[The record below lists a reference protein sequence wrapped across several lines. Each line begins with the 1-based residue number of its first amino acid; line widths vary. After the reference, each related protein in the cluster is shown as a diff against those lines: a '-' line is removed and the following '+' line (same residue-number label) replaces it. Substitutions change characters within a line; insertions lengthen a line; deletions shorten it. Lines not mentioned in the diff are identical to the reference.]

1 MAELLVWPALVAY
14 SEAAVASAA
23 EVRHPGLAGRLAVW
37 GVRIGW
43 LAQTALL
50 AAQVQGADAF
60 PWSTWAG
67 ALNLLSWLVV
77 SVYLVWGCRASFRLL
92 GLAVTPLAALLLA
105 VAWAGGGTGPE
116 GDHPGAL
123 LVLHVALM
131 LAGFAAFVLAAGL
144 AGLYLWQERRLKRR
158 EPTLLRLRIPPLET
172 LDRLE
177 SRTLLA
183 GLGALTLGILV
194 GAASFAVD
202 GGSFDAAMAATVA
215 AWAVYAGYVLLRLRG
230 LHGRRSALYAV
241 SAVAALLVVLP
252 VTHFAG

>member
-1 MAELLVWPALVAY
+1 MAELLVWPALLAY

-23 EVRHPGLAGRLAVW
+23 EVRHPGVAGRLAIW
-37 GVRIGW
+37 GVRLGW

-50 AAQVQGADAF
+50 VAQAAQADAF

-92 GLAVTPLAALLLA
+92 GLAVTPVAALLLA
-105 VAWAGGGTGPE
+105 VAWAGGGTGAE
-116 GDHPGAL
+116 GDHPGTL
-123 LVLHVALM
+123 LAIHVSLM

-177 SRTLLA
+177 SRTLYA
-183 GLGALTLGILV
+183 GLVSLTLGILV
-194 GAASFAVD
+194 GLTSLAVD
-202 GGSFDAAMAATVA
+202 GGGLDTAMVVTVA
-215 AWAVYAGYVLLRLRG
+215 AWIVYACYVLLRVRG
-230 LHGRRSALYAV
+230 LHGRRAALYAV
-241 SAVAALLVVLP
+241 TALVAILVVLP

>member
-1 MAELLVWPALVAY
+1 MAEFLVWPALFAY

-37 GVRIGW
+37 GVRLGW

-50 AAQVQGADAF
+50 VAQAAQADAF

-92 GLAVTPLAALLLA
+92 GLAVTPVAAVLLA
-105 VAWAGGGTGPE
+105 VAWAGGGTGAE
-116 GDHPGAL
+116 GDHPGVL
-123 LVLHVALM
+123 LATHVALM
-131 LAGFAAFVLAAGL
+131 LAGFAAFGLAAGL

-177 SRTLLA
+177 ARTLVA
-183 GLGALTLGILV
+183 GLVTLTLGILV
-194 GAASFAVD
+194 GLASLAVD
-202 GGSFDAAMAATVA
+202 GGSVDAAMAATIG
-215 AWAVYAGYVLLRLRG
+215 AWVVYAGYVAFRPRG
-230 LHGRRSALYAV
+230 LHGRRAALYAV
-241 SAVAALLVVLP
+241 AAIVAVVLVLP
-252 VTHFAG
+252 LTHFAG

>member
-1 MAELLVWPALVAY
+1 MAELLVWPALFAY
-14 SEAAVASAA
+14 GEAALASAA
-23 EVRHPGLAGRLAVW
+23 EVRHPGLAGRLAIW
-37 GVRIGW
+37 GVRLGW

-50 AAQVQGADAF
+50 AAQAVQADAF

-105 VAWAGGGTGPE
+105 VAWAGGGTGAE
-116 GDHPGAL
+116 GDHPGL
-123 LVLHVALM
+123 LLALHVALM
-131 LAGFAAFVLAAGL
+131 LSGFAGFVLAAGL

-158 EPTLLRLRIPPLET
+158 EPALLRLRIPPLDT

-177 SRTLLA
+177 ARTLLA
-183 GLGALTLGILV
+183 GLASLTLGILV
-194 GAASFAVD
+194 GLASFAAD
-202 GGSFDAAMAATVA
+202 GGAFDTAMAVTLV
-215 AWAVYAGYVLLRLRG
+215 AWAVYGGYALLRLRG
-230 LHGRRSALYAV
+230 FHGRRAALYAV
-241 SAVAALLVVLP
+241 ASLAAVLVVLP

>member
-23 EVRHPGLAGRLAVW
+23 EMRHPGVPGRLAVW
-37 GVRIGW
+37 GVRLGW

-50 AAQVQGADAF
+50 VAQAAQADAF

-92 GLAVTPLAALLLA
+92 GLAVTPVAALLLA
-105 VAWAGGGTGPE
+105 AAWAGGGTGAE
-116 GDHPGAL
+116 GDHPGVL
-123 LVLHVALM
+123 LALHVSLM
-131 LAGFAAFVLAAGL
+131 LAGFAAFVLAGGL

-158 EPTLLRLRIPPLET
+158 EPRVLRLRIPPLDT

-177 SRTLLA
+177 ARTLAA
-183 GLGALTLGILV
+183 GLGALTLGISV
-194 GAASFAVD
+194 GIASLAVD
-202 GGSFDAAMAATVA
+202 GGAFDTAMAATLA
-215 AWAVYAGYVLLRLRG
+215 AWAVYAGYVLLRTRG
-230 LHGRRSALYAV
+230 LQGRRAALYAV
-241 SAVAALLVVLP
+241 GAAGVVALVLP

>member
-14 SEAAVASAA
+14 SHAAVASAA
-23 EVRHPGLAGRLAVW
+23 EVRHPGLAGRLATW
-37 GVRIGW
+37 GVRVGW

-50 AAQVQGADAF
+50 VAQAAQAEAF

-92 GLAVTPLAALLLA
+92 GLTVTPVAAALLAL
-105 VAWAGGGTGPE
+105 AWAGGGTGAE
-116 GDHPGAL
+116 GDHPGVL
-123 LVLHVALM
+123 LATHVALM

-158 EPTLLRLRIPPLET
+158 EPSLLRVRIPPLET

-183 GLGALTLGILV
+183 GLAALTVGIVVGLV
-194 GAASFAVD
+194 SFALD
-202 GGSFDAAMAATVA
+202 GGTFDAAMAATIG
-215 AWAVYAGYVLLRLRG
+215 AWSIYAGYALLRLRG
-230 LHGRRSALYAV
+230 LHGRRAAV
-241 SAVAALLVVLP
+241 YAVAAVVAILVVLP
-252 VTHFAG
+252 VTHFA

>member
-1 MAELLVWPALVAY
+1 MAELLVWPALFAY

-23 EVRHPGLAGRLAVW
+23 EIRHPGAFGRLAVW
-37 GVRIGW
+37 GVRLGW

-50 AAQVQGADAF
+50 VAQAAQADAF

-92 GLAVTPLAALLLA
+92 GLAVTPVAALLLGA
-105 VAWAGGGTGPE
+105 AWAGGGTGAE
-116 GDHPGAL
+116 GDHPGVL
-123 LVLHVALM
+123 LALHVSLM

-158 EPTLLRLRIPPLET
+158 EPRVLRLRIPPLDT

-177 SRTLLA
+177 ARTLVA
-183 GLGALTLGILV
+183 GLLSLTLGIAV
-194 GAASFAVD
+194 GIASLAVD
-202 GGSFDAAMAATVA
+202 GGAFDTAMAATLA
-215 AWAVYAGYVLLRLRG
+215 AWIVYAGYVLLRTRG
-230 LHGRRSALYAV
+230 LQGRRAALYAV
-241 SAVAALLVVLP
+241 GSVAVIALVLP